1 MHTYF
6 MFWELNI
13 YPIVWLSLFVWRP
26 YQVTTQN
33 ELVKVPPVN
42 LVLSLN
48 WVGIFMSVFMQFVLN
63 WVSSFKWKHEN
74 NDLKDNISILYSK
87 WMSYIVSLLCHNG
100 ELQGKSEQQQF
111 HSYLPYNWQYFFWR
125 AVLCNP
131 YFLNP
136 NGHTY

>member
-100 ELQGKSEQQQF
+100 ELQGKSETVVI
-111 HSYLPYNWQYFFWR
+111 S
-125 AVLCNP
+125 
-131 YFLNP
+131 
-136 NGHTY
+136 

>member
-1 MHTYF
+1 MHNYF

-63 WVSSFKWKHEN
+63 WVSSFKWKHKN
-74 NDLKDNISILYSK
+74 NGLKDNISVLYSK

-100 ELQGKSEQQQF
+100 KLQGKSET
-111 HSYLPYNWQYFFWR
+111 
-125 AVLCNP
+125 AVIS
-131 YFLNP
+131 
-136 NGHTY
+136 